1 MRYNHFEK
9 EGMAMEKETEA
20 IIAEVRA
27 LLANLRARGIPDDQI
42 DNLIGEPEEG
52 RIQMDKRGVIS
63 LPDYGDV
70 QIYLNPMERTL
81 YILLMR
87 YPQGIPVDD
96 LYLYYDELCGIYS
109 KQTVFGD
116 MDIVKDA
123 VGALVDDYKTTLY
136 TNVSRIKKK
145 ITDKLGRKAAPYII
159 IRENGTYSI
168 KVSRNLVSGM

>member
-1 MRYNHFEK
+1 
-9 EGMAMEKETEA
+9 MEKETEA

-123 VGALVDDYKTTLY
+123 VGALVEDYPLHECLK
-136 TNVSRIKKK
+136 
-145 ITDKLGRKAAPYII
+145 DKEEDHRQTGQEGGSIHNYQ
-159 IRENGTYSI
+159 REWH
-168 KVSRNLVSGM
+168 L